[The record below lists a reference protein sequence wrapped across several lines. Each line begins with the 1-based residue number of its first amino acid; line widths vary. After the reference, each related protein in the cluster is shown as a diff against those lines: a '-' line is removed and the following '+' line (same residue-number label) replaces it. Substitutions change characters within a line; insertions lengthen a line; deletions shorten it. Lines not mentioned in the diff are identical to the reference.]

1 MASQRSS
8 FSKLQRERDKQA
20 KATAKREKR
29 QDRSKGGDEEVE
41 TELDVVGDG
50 SEISPGELLKMVET
64 LHRDF
69 DDKKIDLETFEEKKT
84 ELLSRIRVD

>member
-50 SEISPGELLKMVET
+50 S
-64 LHRDF
+64 
-69 DDKKIDLETFEEKKT
+69 
-84 ELLSRIRVD
+84 